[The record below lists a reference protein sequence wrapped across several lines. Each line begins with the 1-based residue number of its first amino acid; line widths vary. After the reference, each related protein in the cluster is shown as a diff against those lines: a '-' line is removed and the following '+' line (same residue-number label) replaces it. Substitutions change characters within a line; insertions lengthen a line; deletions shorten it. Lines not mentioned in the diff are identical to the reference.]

1 MTIPDSGIV
10 NILTTDDM
18 EVGNVLT
25 ELHYNQLEMIHRL
38 SETSIINNSGFTITT
53 TDCYGI
59 VTNHTSKPVSE
70 FVFDKTRLP
79 LDFSG
84 VVVIERRKMSPNDL
98 ITTSN
103 YYNKY
108 SNVVRYT
115 TRVERIH
122 KHLLNITNPNRLR
135 EYYIIYAIPEEVLRV
150 YKSKYLRS
158 PNLIVSIPNYEV
170 RSPLME
176 DIDLSEVFMDNNA
189 DSLGLS
195 IVYYRKEPDTVY
207 LNVLGTVIRLDST
220 LPTDDSEEGIIMHR
234 SHDNIID
241 TQTIRLSEFNNRY
254 IYSSYREAKFNMY
267 TDDILATRKLD
278 LEFLK
283 TESSIITNTLS
294 ESNTLYKLRM
304 DLASKVI
311 TSIQERDKA
320 LKMQKANNSILENIK
335 KIVDIISMIKKI
347 V

>member
-1 MTIPDSGIV
+1 MVVPDSGIV
-10 NILTTDDM
+10 NILTTED
-18 EVGNVLT
+18 VGPGNTLT
-25 ELHYNQLEMIHRL
+25 ELHYNHLEMIHRL

-79 LDFSG
+79 LDFKG

-98 ITTSN
+98 ISTCN

-115 TRVERIH
+115 SRVERIH
-122 KHLLNITNPNRLR
+122 KHLLNTTNHNRLR
-135 EYYIIYAIPEEVLRV
+135 EYYIIYAIPEEVLRM

-158 PNLIVSIPNYEV
+158 PNLIVSLPEHEL

-176 DIDLSEVFMDNNA
+176 DVDLSEVFMDDNTDA
-189 DSLGLS
+189 LGLS
-195 IVYYRKEPDTVY
+195 ITYYSKEDDTVY
-207 LNVLGTVIRLDST
+207 INVLGTVIRIDSV
-220 LPTDDSEEGIIMHR
+220 LPTDDSDEGLMVHRSYDGII
-234 SHDNIID
+234 NTQIIAKAD
-241 TQTIRLSEFNNRY
+241 FNTKFV
-254 IYSSYREAKFNMY
+254 YSTYREAKYNMY
-267 TDDILATRKLD
+267 NDDILATRRLD
-278 LEFLK
+278 LEFMK
-283 TESSIITNTLS
+283 TESGMITSMLTDS
-294 ESNTLYKLRM
+294 STLYKIRM
-304 DLASKVI
+304 DLATKVI
-311 TSIQERDKA
+311 TSIQERDKV
-320 LKMQKANNSILENIK
+320 LKLQKAQNTVLENIK